1 MSPTGPIDRNVNG
14 TSAEASRRV
23 DRRLSAIR
31 PMARRGLS
39 RTEAALYVGIGVTKF
54 DALVE
59 QGRMPKPK
67 RIDSRRIWDIFE
79 LDLAF
84 DELQARMVRQMR
96 PGMTLMPR
104 KLPPF
109 VERWHDRHRRVRVYF
124 RRGKG

>member
-67 RIDSRRIWDIFE
+67 RIDSRRVWDIFE

-84 DELQARMVRQMR
+84 DEL
-96 PGMTLMPR
+96 PGENGPADESWND
-104 KLPPF
+104 
-109 VERWHDRHRRVRVYF
+109 VDAA
-124 RRGKG
+124 